1 MHMECIYKL
10 CLCKNTAVQG
20 KGKFVCFFCFFLY
33 LARLYWISFCL
44 IGRVHTLPNLYLLL
58 CERRFMRFFVN
69 VFYWTEPRIA
79 VQLFA
84 LTLAVCMCAHVRLQ
98 QHVVSLWLRQ
108 WEGRQG
114 SLITE
119 SEGTSHPP
127 PLFLT
132 DPKAEWGLL
141 QHTKRHTQ
149 TVKCLLREQGIQ
161 GGFDIFIIQVFLVF
175 FLSEVP
181 IHSYRGTRGCTMRL

>member
-132 DPKAEWGLL
+132 DPKAE
-141 QHTKRHTQ
+141 
-149 TVKCLLREQGIQ
+149 
-161 GGFDIFIIQVFLVF
+161 
-175 FLSEVP
+175 
-181 IHSYRGTRGCTMRL
+181 

>member
-10 CLCKNTAVQG
+10 FCARIRPCRARESLCVS
-20 KGKFVCFFCFFLY
+20 FVFFLY

-108 WEGRQG
+108 WEGRQC

-132 DPKAEWGLL
+132 DPKAE
-141 QHTKRHTQ
+141 
-149 TVKCLLREQGIQ
+149 
-161 GGFDIFIIQVFLVF
+161 
-175 FLSEVP
+175 
-181 IHSYRGTRGCTMRL
+181 

>member
-1 MHMECIYKL
+1 MQEYGR
-10 CLCKNTAVQG
+10 AGQG
-20 KGKFVCFFCFFLY
+20 KVCVFLLFFFLY
-33 LARLYWISFCL
+33 LACLYWISFCL

-84 LTLAVCMCAHVRLQ
+84 LTLAVCMCAHVCLQ

-108 WEGRQG
+108 WEGRQC

>member
-1 MHMECIYKL
+1 
-10 CLCKNTAVQG
+10 
-20 KGKFVCFFCFFLY
+20 
-33 LARLYWISFCL
+33 
-44 IGRVHTLPNLYLLL
+44 
-58 CERRFMRFFVN
+58 MRFFVN

-84 LTLAVCMCAHVRLQ
+84 LTLALCMCAHVRLQ

-108 WEGRQG
+108 WVGRQG

-132 DPKAEWGLL
+132 DPKAE
-141 QHTKRHTQ
+141 
-149 TVKCLLREQGIQ
+149 
-161 GGFDIFIIQVFLVF
+161 
-175 FLSEVP
+175 
-181 IHSYRGTRGCTMRL
+181 